1 MLLFD
6 WLDTLYSKILQEIR
20 NYSCFFPQAQPFAKS
35 KWEPLTEQFL
45 PPGAASESS
54 KYGSVN
60 DGFDKE
66 ERNQPENVASAPKYR
81 KNPDAF

>member
-1 MLLFD
+1 MHYTPKCCNKL
-6 WLDTLYSKILQEIR
+6 EITR
-20 NYSCFFPQAQPFAKS
+20 VSSPQAQPFAKN

-60 DGFDKE
+60 DGFDEE
-66 ERNQPENVASAPKYR
+66 ERKQPENVASAPKYR

>member
-1 MLLFD
+1 MSLHHKHNLLPKVSENRF
-6 WLDTLYSKILQEIR
+6 
-20 NYSCFFPQAQPFAKS
+20 
-35 KWEPLTEQFL
+35 TEQFL

-60 DGFDKE
+60 DGFDEE

>member
-1 MLLFD
+1 MR
-6 WLDTLYSKILQEIR
+6 I
-20 NYSCFFPQAQPFAKS
+20 A
-35 KWEPLTEQFL
+35 TEQFL

-60 DGFDKE
+60 DGFDEE